1 MMTRRQMTQMKKI
14 ESPETLL
21 EMAENEENLQDALW
35 FAKRARHLDPNNL
48 DAERIIAGLSAEDD
62 AKLLRRYE
70 ALIAR
75 GDLWMEEHG
84 YMAQKH
90 FGHYWEIPETQPYV
104 RLRFSYCWL
113 LYDMG
118 IFRRAIVEAEEL
130 LWLCAADTPLD
141 VRGLLLTLYALLG
154 ETEKAE
160 TLCAGAETEDSLS
173 FLPLSVLYF
182 REGNLRAARSCIQT
196 MLRIDPGIAQLY
208 TNLGPQITHND
219 LDIEEE
225 TDGPLPYTGFTYELF
240 MMTMQYIHLYLNTPA
255 YFLWGYYEIQS
266 ILNAE
271 KKKEA
276 KNAS

>member
-90 FGHYWEIPETQPYV
+90 FGVKDLQIIRNRNGIPKAQWQMGDYCCQIINGNVFQHVFVYLGGGEIVDASSQHADKRKDIAV
-104 RLRFSYCWL
+104 RSYSG
-113 LYDMG
+113 YS
-118 IFRRAIVEAEEL
+118 AKVIV
-130 LWLCAADTPLD
+130 
-141 VRGLLLTLYALLG
+141 R
-154 ETEKAE
+154 
-160 TLCAGAETEDSLS
+160 
-173 FLPLSVLYF
+173 
-182 REGNLRAARSCIQT
+182 
-196 MLRIDPGIAQLY
+196 Y
-208 TNLGPQITHND
+208 TG
-219 LDIEEE
+219 
-225 TDGPLPYTGFTYELF
+225 GFTYIQKYDEGTAVLKWQDF
-240 MMTMQYIHLYLNTPA
+240 LNWWSGGQFYKECGAGDGIFGENTYKWSVKFQEEVMGKGQGDGTVGPKTIA
-255 YFLWGYYEIQS
+255 AAQS
-266 ILNAE
+266 VR
-271 KKKEA
+271 K
-276 KNAS
+276 